1 MCVLR
6 GVAVLAFIC
15 ASSAQIVV
23 NRAETAATVTIANAG
38 LSFAPAQ
45 TSPFSGNGT
54 LSVSGVCTVSSDV
67 QPPVEAQCSLPISAI
82 RSDQTLR
89 ARRKLQAA
97 TPPTTPTAAS
107 PPTAASSPPPT
118 AAPSAPETEAPTSA
132 PETAPPTAA
141 PSAAAGSC
149 SVLTLSIPASAVQVN
164 GLNVTLA
171 ADLRLVRTRYFCTQ
185 HLQ

>member
-38 LSFAPAQ
+38 LSLAPAQ

-89 ARRKLQAA
+89 ARRKLQVQ
-97 TPPTTPTAAS
+97 TPQPTTPTAA
-107 PPTAASSPPPT
+107 SPPPT
-118 AAPSAPETEAPTSA
+118 AAPSAPETEAPT
-132 PETAPPTAA
+132 PDRRLLLLLLRR
-141 PSAAAGSC
+141 
-149 SVLTLSIPASAVQVN
+149 VLLRVVAQFSRCPFQ
-164 GLNVTLA
+164 LA
-171 ADLRLVRTRYFCTQ
+171 QCR
-185 HLQ
+185 